1 MPSVCHY
8 PSSGRIV
15 QLLLLPLSLLF
26 VLSLCLPVQADNFV
40 TYPAADRT
48 FISGNGTTLF
58 FMNYSGDNLT
68 LQPVSGGA
76 RQVVSKDACK
86 IFLNATYDG
95 SALYADYSQG
105 AYFYSKANNAS
116 YALRGTGG
124 KIPTALSIT
133 GLSPD
138 RTALVGSNLYN
149 TSTLWISP
157 EDWSSTSPIVEVE
170 ISSNSQAKAVS
181 SQNNGTWKVVE
192 KTPTTSRVVT
202 VNSNGTLGTNV
213 ELADSFGLNTIP
225 IISGD
230 GSTVAMNK
238 FDAGFFIWDSNT
250 GIKTEVPV
258 MSDYTETTITGM
270 DNNGS
275 MIIGHGRLS
284 SGYTRAIYWSGS
296 GSSYAYHNLQE
307 TLEENGVSFLNTDYL
322 MEATGITSD
331 GSIIVGKAHLN
342 SKVCS
347 FLANINPNGPIGVIT
362 TDQLN
367 QSLATMGQVGSAV
380 SGMGQISMS
389 RLGNVAGGQGAH
401 FHVTTP
407 GTETAGGGAE
417 RGLSSGDE
425 MPGSMDLWVIG
436 SVGSNIELNGDDL
449 GLRGGVGLTW
459 DNGNE
464 WRFGGGVFGDMRD
477 LKTNHGG
484 DQSIQAIGPGVFA
497 VYSPEQTGFEFRLS
511 ALWQSV
517 ALDLTRGYA
526 NGAGSA
532 TSSGSTDANV
542 FGLSGRVQWT
552 KNMTDSFDLTPFA
565 EYTWQT
571 THIDSYSESDG
582 PFPASFDSRTE
593 TSNSIRAGLR
603 ADAAIFDKVGTW
615 AWLAWDHRFEDSSA
629 GMGGSTIGLGAF
641 TYPGAKLDQDWADA
655 GVGASW
661 DITERLEATSSLGF
675 AMGCDDETVPD
686 LTATMGLS
694 YQLW

>member
-1 MPSVCHY
+1 MRPIYNIIFS
-8 PSSGRIV
+8 PNR
-15 QLLLLPLSLLF
+15 LTLF
-26 VLSLCLPVQADNFV
+26 VLLPMLLALLQCLPAQAASVN
-40 TYPAADRT
+40 
-48 FISGNGTTLF
+48 TTPG
-58 FMNYSGDNLT
+58 GDI
-68 LQPVSGGA
+68 
-76 RQVVSKDACK
+76 D
-86 IFLNATYDG
+86 
-95 SALYADYSQG
+95 
-105 AYFYSKANNAS
+105 
-116 YALRGTGG
+116 
-124 KIPTALSIT
+124 
-133 GLSPD
+133 
-138 RTALVGSNLYN
+138 
-149 TSTLWISP
+149 
-157 EDWSSTSPIVEVE
+157 
-170 ISSNSQAKAVS
+170 
-181 SQNNGTWKVVE
+181 
-192 KTPTTSRVVT
+192 
-202 VNSNGTLGTNV
+202 
-213 ELADSFGLNTIP
+213 
-225 IISGD
+225 ISGD
-230 GSTVAMNK
+230 GSIVVINRNNNIYASPSSLGSSTLIDSSAEIVGISQDGSHILGKKNSNFFYIYSGTNHQTTTFLTPLIATPDLAGISSDGHAVFGSRLSVGAPNEALIAVSSDNWTTAGGITDYSISYGPTGSMPDLNAISNNIAGVRTAVGAMANKPMTWETPTVGNTLVGTPLSLGSYTSGSARDITDDGSMAVGNVNTTYHHAAIWNIMTNSLTVLPSGGYNNQNANFVNK
-238 FDAGFFIWDSNT
+238 NGSVIVGDVCSAISEVAIWTENGNSYTVQTLYDALISKGVQTDPNNYFMTAT
-250 GIKTEVPV
+250 GL
-258 MSDYTETTITGM
+258 SDDGDLITGQ
-270 DNNGS
+270 
-275 MIIGHGRLS
+275 
-284 SGYTRAIYWSGS
+284 RADSTMFI
-296 GSSYAYHNLQE
+296 ANL
-307 TLEENGVSFLNTDYL
+307 G
-322 MEATGITSD
+322 AG
-331 GSIIVGKAHLN
+331 
-342 SKVCS
+342 
-347 FLANINPNGPIGVIT
+347 GVIT
-362 TDQLN
+362 TEQLN
-367 QSLATMGQVGSAV
+367 ESLATMGQVGSAV
-380 SGMGQISMS
+380 SGMGQLSMS

-484 DQSIQAIGPGVFA
+484 DQSIRAIGPGVFA

-571 THIDSYSESDG
+571 THIDSYSESGG
-582 PFPASFDSRTE
+582 PFPASFESRTE

-603 ADAAIFDKVGTW
+603 ADAALFDKVGTW